1 MGWAVAVAVLLSA
14 SPTFVTRGDVT
25 PEADLRGEAQAAWT
39 SLEARYAAQ
48 AGGLPT
54 RAPATVTL
62 QKGQALPP
70 ERNAQGRPG
79 MVELRQSTPGVLDAR
94 LRTALRHELAHQL
107 LWWACPASS
116 EDRLFHEA
124 FALTVSGELP
134 AWRESGYQSLSR
146 AAKEVASAPAVD
158 TPRARRGLARILGE
172 HVGFPAALTRRL
184 RQCHDGTR
192 WASHLSVEE
201 LADVAV
207 LAPEPATVV
216 VSRHSGEVLFAEGDV
231 RRAVP
236 YGSAL
241 KPFLYAAGTM
251 ASRSMDAPGAEASSR
266 EVSNSP
272 GASAASKGAAASPR
286 AVNTPPDA
294 SRVGPSPGAASPPLL
309 APRAGVQE
317 WACGAGLPPKV
328 DARLAL
334 LRSCNGYFLDW
345 EATGR
350 APKEFGVWG
359 PVLSAVGLTG
369 LPADMTEA
377 IGLRSA
383 HGLSPWGMAQAYRL
397 LAEGRPD
404 VLALLT
410 GNVEEGTLSGLSTSK
425 ALKGVAT
432 KTGTVR
438 DAASRPQ
445 LGWIAA
451 VDADLVLVAVRPGKM
466 PRHFVDE
473 VPALLSRVRNQ
484 AAGLEAA
491 RVQVLG
497 LLPSASVEARCSGA
511 GFALEDG
518 APRPAPTDFSRLD
531 ALTAKG
537 PAVCLGSPWRVRF
550 PEGPDGGRDYA
561 GVFTWSTPPPYRPP
575 PGVPTTPSALKARRG
590 SDFVFRTT
598 RVQYTA
604 GVVAAEDVTLK
615 GEARVALCRVVAHNE
630 RHGALRHPGRA
641 LCDTTHCQAFRGT
654 VRLRPEDTRALKLPP
669 LKWDAWL
676 TFSQGGATPWR
687 EFRSR
692 AQVEAL
698 LGTHLVSLRFESGRV
713 RYLRTEGE
721 AGAPYEDARSLPCD
735 TLRAGLQLPSCPQR
749 ASFDG
754 PRILFEGQGRGHGD
768 GLDVEAAKA
777 ATGLSSDALL
787 Q

>member
-25 PEADLRGEAQAAWT
+25 PEADLRREAQAAWT
-39 SLEARYAAQ
+39 SLEAQYTAQ

-62 QKGQALPP
+62 QKGTVLPP

-79 MVELRQSTPGVLDAR
+79 VVELRQNTLGVLDAR
-94 LRTALRHELAHQL
+94 LITALRHELAHQV

-134 AWRESGYQSLSR
+134 AWREAPYQSLSR

-158 TPRARRGLARILGE
+158 TPRARKGLARILGE

-192 WASHLSVEE
+192 WASNLSVEE

-241 KPFLYAAGTM
+241 KPFVYAAGT
-251 ASRSMDAPGAEASSR
+251 
-266 EVSNSP
+266 V
-272 GASAASKGAAASPR
+272 ASASA
-286 AVNTPPDA
+286 PD
-294 SRVGPSPGAASPPLL
+294 ASPPLL
-309 APRAGVQE
+309 APRVGVQE

-350 APKEFGVWG
+350 APQAFGVWG

-473 VPALLSRVRNQ
+473 IPALLARVRKQ
-484 AAGLEAA
+484 TAGLEAA

-497 LLPSASVEARCSGA
+497 LLPSASVEARCAGA

-518 APRPAPTDFSRLD
+518 VPRPTPTDFSRLD

-537 PAVCLGSPWRVRF
+537 TAVCLGSPWRVRF
-550 PEGPDGGRDYA
+550 PDGPDGGRDYA
-561 GVFTWSTPPPYRPP
+561 GVFTWSPPPPYRPP

-604 GVVAAEDVTLK
+604 GVVAAEDVTLQ
-615 GEARVALCRVVAHNE
+615 GEARVALSRVVAHNE

-654 VRLRPEDTRALKLPP
+654 VRLRPEDTRALKHPP
-669 LKWDAWL
+669 LKWGTWL
-676 TFSQGGATPWR
+676 TFSQGGSTPWR

-754 PRILFEGQGRGHGD
+754 PRLLFEGQGRGHGE

-787 Q
+787 HRAYEALPTRPPAPQAGGG

>member
-25 PEADLRGEAQAAWT
+25 PEADLRREAQAAWT
-39 SLEARYAAQ
+39 SLETQYAAQ

-54 RAPATVTL
+54 RAPATVTI
-62 QKGQALPP
+62 QKGTSLTP

-79 MVELRQSTPGVLDAR
+79 VVELRQNTPGVLDAKT
-94 LRTALRHELAHQL
+94 RTALRHELAHQL

-134 AWRESGYQSLSR
+134 AWRDGPYQSLSR

-158 TPRARRGLARILGE
+158 TPRARKGLARILGE
-172 HVGFPAALTRRL
+172 HTGFPAALTRRL
-184 RQCHDGTR
+184 RQCHDGAR
-192 WASHLSVEE
+192 WAAPLTVEE
-201 LADVAV
+201 LADVAL
-207 LAPEPATVV
+207 LAPESATVV
-216 VSRHSGEVLFAEGDV
+216 VSRHSGEVLFSEGDV

-241 KPFLYAAGTM
+241 KPFLYAAGT
-251 ASRSMDAPGAEASSR
+251 ALTSNEDA
-266 EVSNSP
+266 
-272 GASAASKGAAASPR
+272 
-286 AVNTPPDA
+286 
-294 SRVGPSPGAASPPLL
+294 PPLL
-309 APRAGVQE
+309 APRQGVQE

-334 LRSCNGYFLDW
+334 LRSCNGWFLDW
-345 EATGR
+345 EATGL
-350 APKEFGVWG
+350 APKAFGVWG

-369 LPADMTEA
+369 LPSDMTEA

-397 LAEGRPD
+397 LAEARPD

-410 GNVEEGTLSGLSTSK
+410 GNVDEGTLSGLSTSK

-445 LGWIAA
+445 FGWIAA
-451 VDADLVLVAVRPGKM
+451 VDADLVAVIVRPGKM

-473 VPALLSRVRNQ
+473 LPALLTRVRRQ
-484 AAGLEAA
+484 AGLEAA

-497 LLPSASVEARCSGA
+497 LLPSATVEARCSGA
-511 GFALEDG
+511 GFSLDDG
-518 APRPAPTDFSRLD
+518 TPRAAPPDFSRLD

-550 PEGPDGGRDYA
+550 PDGPDGGRDYA

-615 GEARVALCRVVAHNE
+615 GEARVALARVAAHNE
-630 RHGALRHPGRA
+630 RHADTRHPGRA

-654 VRLRPEDTRALKLPP
+654 VRIRPEETRALQLPA
-669 LKWDAWL
+669 LKWDVWL
-676 TFSQGGATPWR
+676 TFSQGGDTPWR
-687 EFRSR
+687 EARTR
-692 AQVEAL
+692 TEVEAL
-698 LGTHLVSLRFESGRV
+698 LGTNLVSLRFESGRV
-713 RYLRTEGE
+713 RYLRTEGTP
-721 AGAPYEDARSLPCD
+721 AAPYEDARSLPCD
-735 TLRAGLQLPSCPQR
+735 TLRAGLKLPSCPQR

-754 PRILFEGQGRGHGD
+754 PQVLFEGQGRGHGE

-777 ATGLSSDALL
+777 SPGLSSDALL
-787 Q
+787 ERAFGAWDTRSPTP

>member
-25 PEADLRGEAQAAWT
+25 PEADLRKEAQAAWT
-39 SLEARYAAQ
+39 AVEAQYAAQ

-54 RAPATVTL
+54 RAPATVML
-62 QKGQALPP
+62 QKGLALPP

-79 MVELRQSTPGVLDAR
+79 VVELRQNTPGVMDAKS
-94 LRTALRHELAHQL
+94 RTALRHELAHQL

-124 FALTVSGELP
+124 FALTVSGELS
-134 AWRESGYQSLSR
+134 AWREAPYQSLSR
-146 AAKEVASAPAVD
+146 AAKEVANAPQVD

-172 HVGFPAALTRRL
+172 HSGFPAALTRRL

-192 WASHLSVEE
+192 WASLLSVEE

-207 LAPEPATVV
+207 LAPEAATVV

-236 YGSAL
+236 YGSTL
-241 KPFLYAAGTM
+241 KPFLYAAGT
-251 ASRSMDAPGAEASSR
+251 AAA
-266 EVSNSP
+266 
-272 GASAASKGAAASPR
+272 GASADS
-286 AVNTPPDA
+286 
-294 SRVGPSPGAASPPLL
+294 ASPPLL
-309 APRAGVQE
+309 APRPGVQE
-317 WACGAGLPPKV
+317 WACGEGLPSKV
-328 DARLAL
+328 DVRLAL

-350 APKEFGVWG
+350 APRAFGRWG

-369 LPADMTEA
+369 LPSDMTEA

-397 LAEGRPD
+397 LAEARPD

-445 LGWIAA
+445 FGWIAA
-451 VDADLVLVAVRPGKM
+451 VDVDLVVVAVRPGKM
-466 PRHFVDE
+466 PRHFADE
-473 VPALLSRVRNQ
+473 IPALLARVRKQ
-484 AAGLEAA
+484 TAGLEAA

-497 LLPSASVEARCSGA
+497 LLPSASVEARCAGA

-518 APRPAPTDFSRLD
+518 APRPVSTDFSRLD

-550 PEGPDGGRDYA
+550 PDGPDGGRDYA
-561 GVFTWSTPPPYRPP
+561 GVFSWSAPPPYRPP

-604 GVVAAEDVTLK
+604 GVIAAEDVTLQ
-615 GEARVALCRVVAHNE
+615 GEARVALARVVAHNE
-630 RHGALRHPGRA
+630 RHATPRHPGRA
-641 LCDTTHCQAFRGT
+641 VCDTTHCQAFRGT
-654 VRLRPEDTRALKLPP
+654 VRMRPEESRALQLPA

-676 TFSQGGATPWR
+676 TFSQGGDTPWR
-687 EFRSR
+687 ESRPR
-692 AQVEAL
+692 AQVESL
-698 LGTHLVSLRFESGRV
+698 LGTRLVSLRFEAGRV
-713 RYLRTEGE
+713 RYLRTDGE
-721 AGAPYEDARSLPCD
+721 AGAPYEEARSLPCD

-754 PRILFEGQGRGHGD
+754 LQVLFEGQGRGHGE

-777 ATGLSSDALL
+777 ATGLSSDVLL
-787 Q
+787 ERAYGAFPVTSPAR

>member
-25 PEADLRGEAQAAWT
+25 PEADLRREAQAAWT
-39 SLEARYAAQ
+39 SLEAQYAAQ

-62 QKGQALPP
+62 QRGTSLSP

-79 MVELRQSTPGVLDAR
+79 VVELRQNTPGVLDAR
-94 LRTALRHELAHQL
+94 TRTALRHELAHQL

-134 AWRESGYQSLSR
+134 AWRDGPYQSLSR

-172 HVGFPAALTRRL
+172 HTGFPAALTRRL
-184 RQCHDGTR
+184 RQCHDGAR
-192 WASHLSVEE
+192 WATPLTVEE

-207 LAPEPATVV
+207 LAPEAATVV
-216 VSRHSGEVLFAEGDV
+216 VSRHSGEVLFSEGDV

-236 YGSAL
+236 YGSTL
-241 KPFLYAAGTM
+241 KPFLYAAGTAL
-251 ASRSMDAPGAEASSR
+251 ASNADA
-266 EVSNSP
+266 
-272 GASAASKGAAASPR
+272 
-286 AVNTPPDA
+286 
-294 SRVGPSPGAASPPLL
+294 PPLL
-309 APRAGVQE
+309 APRRGVQE

-334 LRSCNGYFLDW
+334 LRSCNGWFLDW
-345 EATGR
+345 EATGL
-350 APKEFGVWG
+350 APKAFGVWG

-369 LPADMTEA
+369 LPSDMTEA

-397 LAEGRPD
+397 LAEARPD

-410 GNVEEGTLSGLSTSK
+410 GNVDEGTLSGLSTSK

-445 LGWIAA
+445 FGWIAA
-451 VDADLVLVAVRPGKM
+451 VDADLVAVIVRPGKM

-473 VPALLSRVRNQ
+473 LPALLTRVRRQ
-484 AAGLEAA
+484 AGLDAA

-497 LLPSASVEARCSGA
+497 LLPSATVEARCSGA
-511 GFALEDG
+511 GFSLDDG
-518 APRPAPTDFSRLD
+518 TPRAAPPDFSRLD

-550 PEGPDGGRDYA
+550 PDGPDGGRDYA

-598 RVQYTA
+598 RVQYAA

-615 GEARVALCRVVAHNE
+615 GEARVALARVAAHNE
-630 RHGALRHPGRA
+630 RHADTRHSGRA

-654 VRLRPEDTRALKLPP
+654 VRIRPEETRALQLPP

-676 TFSQGGATPWR
+676 TFSQGGDTPWR
-687 EFRSR
+687 EARTRSE
-692 AQVEAL
+692 VEAL
-698 LGTHLVSLRFESGRV
+698 LGTNLVSLRFESGRV
-713 RYLRTEGE
+713 RYLRTEGTP
-721 AGAPYEDARSLPCD
+721 AAPYEDARSLPCD
-735 TLRAGLQLPSCPQR
+735 TLRAGLKLPSCPQR

-754 PRILFEGQGRGHGD
+754 PQVLFEGQGRGHGE

-777 ATGLSSDALL
+777 SPGLSSDALL
-787 Q
+787 ERAYRARPPTP

>member
-25 PEADLRGEAQAAWT
+25 PEADLRREAQAAWT
-39 SLEARYAAQ
+39 SLETQYAAQ

-54 RAPATVTL
+54 RAPATVTI
-62 QKGQALPP
+62 QKGTSLTP

-79 MVELRQSTPGVLDAR
+79 VVELRQNTPGVLDAKT
-94 LRTALRHELAHQL
+94 RTALRHELAHQL

-134 AWRESGYQSLSR
+134 AWRDGPYQSLSR

-158 TPRARRGLARILGE
+158 TPRARKGLARILGE
-172 HVGFPAALTRRL
+172 HTGFPAALTRRL
-184 RQCHDGTR
+184 RQCHDGAR
-192 WASHLSVEE
+192 WAAPLTVEE

-207 LAPEPATVV
+207 LAPESATVV
-216 VSRHSGEVLFAEGDV
+216 VSRHSGEVLFSEGDV

-241 KPFLYAAGTM
+241 KPFLYAAGTAL
-251 ASRSMDAPGAEASSR
+251 ASNEDA
-266 EVSNSP
+266 
-272 GASAASKGAAASPR
+272 
-286 AVNTPPDA
+286 
-294 SRVGPSPGAASPPLL
+294 PPLL
-309 APRAGVQE
+309 APRQGVQE

-334 LRSCNGYFLDW
+334 LRSCNGWFLDW
-345 EATGR
+345 EATGL
-350 APKEFGVWG
+350 APKAFGVWG

-369 LPADMTEA
+369 LPSDMTEA

-397 LAEGRPD
+397 LAEARPD

-410 GNVEEGTLSGLSTSK
+410 GNVDEGTLSGLSTSK

-445 LGWIAA
+445 FGWIAA
-451 VDADLVLVAVRPGKM
+451 VDADLVAVIVRPGKM

-473 VPALLSRVRNQ
+473 LPALLTRVRRQ
-484 AAGLEAA
+484 AGLEAA

-497 LLPSASVEARCSGA
+497 LLPSATVEARCSGA
-511 GFALEDG
+511 GFSLDDG
-518 APRPAPTDFSRLD
+518 TPRAAPPDFSRLD

-550 PEGPDGGRDYA
+550 PDGPDGGRDYA

-615 GEARVALCRVVAHNE
+615 GEARVALARVAAHNE
-630 RHGALRHPGRA
+630 RHTDTRHPGRA

-654 VRLRPEDTRALKLPP
+654 VRIRPEETRALQLPA
-669 LKWDAWL
+669 LKWDVWL
-676 TFSQGGATPWR
+676 TFSQGGDTPWR
-687 EFRSR
+687 EARTR
-692 AQVEAL
+692 TEVEAL
-698 LGTHLVSLRFESGRV
+698 LGTNLVSLRFESGRV
-713 RYLRTEGE
+713 RYLRTEGTP
-721 AGAPYEDARSLPCD
+721 AAPYEDARSLPCD
-735 TLRAGLQLPSCPQR
+735 TLRAGLKLPSCPQR

-754 PRILFEGQGRGHGD
+754 PQVLFEGQGRGHGE

-777 ATGLSSDALL
+777 SPGLSSDALL
-787 Q
+787 ERAFGAWDTRS

>member
-25 PEADLRGEAQAAWT
+25 PEADLRKEAQAAWT
-39 SLEARYAAQ
+39 AVETQYAAQ

-62 QKGQALPP
+62 QKGLALPP

-79 MVELRQSTPGVLDAR
+79 VVELRQNTPGELDAKS
-94 LRTALRHELAHQL
+94 RTALRHELAHQL

-134 AWRESGYQSLSR
+134 AWREAPYQSLSR
-146 AAKEVASAPAVD
+146 AAKEVANAPQVD
-158 TPRARRGLARILGE
+158 TSRARRALARILGE
-172 HVGFPAALTRRL
+172 HTGFPAALTRRL

-192 WASHLSVEE
+192 WASPLTVEE

-207 LAPEPATVV
+207 LAPEAATVV

-236 YGSAL
+236 YGSTL
-241 KPFLYAAGTM
+241 KPFLYAAG
-251 ASRSMDAPGAEASSR
+251 AGATGASSDT
-266 EVSNSP
+266 V
-272 GASAASKGAAASPR
+272 
-286 AVNTPPDA
+286 
-294 SRVGPSPGAASPPLL
+294 SPPLL
-309 APRAGVQE
+309 APRPGVQE
-317 WACGAGLPPKV
+317 WACGAGLPAKV

-350 APKEFGVWG
+350 APRAFGRWG

-369 LPADMTEA
+369 LPSDMTEA

-397 LAEGRPD
+397 LAEARPD

-445 LGWIAA
+445 FGWIAA
-451 VDADLVLVAVRPGKM
+451 VDADLVVVAVRPGKM
-466 PRHFVDE
+466 PRHFADE
-473 VPALLSRVRNQ
+473 IPALLARVRKQ
-484 AAGLEAA
+484 TAGLEAA

-497 LLPSASVEARCSGA
+497 LLSSASVEARCAGA

-518 APRPAPTDFSRLD
+518 APRPVSTDFSRMD

-550 PEGPDGGRDYA
+550 PDGPDGGRDYA
-561 GVFTWSTPPPYRPP
+561 GVFSWSAPPPYRPP

-604 GVVAAEDVTLK
+604 GVIAAEDVTLQ
-615 GEARVALCRVVAHNE
+615 GEARIALARVVAHNE
-630 RHGALRHPGRA
+630 RHATTRHPGRA
-641 LCDTTHCQAFRGT
+641 VCDTTHCQAFRGT
-654 VRLRPEDTRALKLPP
+654 VRMRPEESRALQFPA

-676 TFSQGGATPWR
+676 TFSQGGDTPWR
-687 EFRSR
+687 ESRPR
-692 AQVEAL
+692 AQVESL
-698 LGTHLVSLRFESGRV
+698 LGTRLVSLRFEAGRV
-713 RYLRTEGE
+713 RYLRTDGE
-721 AGAPYEDARSLPCD
+721 AGAPYEEARSLPCD
-735 TLRAGLQLPSCPQR
+735 TLRAGLKLPSCPQR

-754 PRILFEGQGRGHGD
+754 LQVLFEGQGRGHGE

-777 ATGLSSDALL
+777 ASGLSSDVLLERAYGALPVTSPAR
-787 Q
+787 

>member
-25 PEADLRGEAQAAWT
+25 PEADLRREAQAAWT
-39 SLEARYAAQ
+39 SLEAQYTAQ

-62 QKGQALPP
+62 QKGTSLTP

-79 MVELRQSTPGVLDAR
+79 VVELRQNTPGVLDAR
-94 LRTALRHELAHQL
+94 MRTALRHELAHQL

-134 AWRESGYQSLSR
+134 AWRDGPYQSLSR

-158 TPRARRGLARILGE
+158 TSRARRGLARILGE
-172 HVGFPAALTRRL
+172 HTGFPAALTRRL
-184 RQCHDGTR
+184 RQCHDGAR
-192 WASHLSVEE
+192 WATPLTVEE

-207 LAPEPATVV
+207 LAPEAATVV
-216 VSRHSGEVLFAEGDV
+216 VSWHSGEVLFSEGDV

-241 KPFLYAAGTM
+241 KPFLYAAGT
-251 ASRSMDAPGAEASSR
+251 AL
-266 EVSNSP
+266 VSNS
-272 GASAASKGAAASPR
+272 
-286 AVNTPPDA
+286 DA
-294 SRVGPSPGAASPPLL
+294 PPLL
-309 APRAGVQE
+309 APRRGVQE

-334 LRSCNGYFLDW
+334 LRSCNGWFLDW
-345 EATGR
+345 EATGF
-350 APKEFGVWG
+350 APKAFGVWG
-359 PVLSAVGLTG
+359 PVLSGVGLTG
-369 LPADMTEA
+369 LPSDMTEA

-397 LAEGRPD
+397 LAEARPD

-410 GNVEEGTLSGLSTSK
+410 GNVDEGTLSGLATSK

-451 VDADLVLVAVRPGKM
+451 VDADLVAVIVRPGKM

-473 VPALLSRVRNQ
+473 LPALLTRVRRQ
-484 AAGLEAA
+484 AGLDAA

-497 LLPSASVEARCSGA
+497 LLPSATVEARCSGA
-511 GFALEDG
+511 GFSLDDG
-518 APRPAPTDFSRLD
+518 TPRAAPPDFSRLD

-550 PEGPDGGRDYA
+550 PDGPDGGRDYA

-604 GVVAAEDVTLK
+604 GVVAAEDVTLQ
-615 GEARVALCRVVAHNE
+615 GEARVALARVAAHNE
-630 RHGALRHPGRA
+630 RHADTRHSGRA

-654 VRLRPEDTRALKLPP
+654 VRIRPEETRALQLPP

-687 EFRSR
+687 EARSR
-692 AQVEAL
+692 AEVEAL
-698 LGTHLVSLRFESGRV
+698 LGTNLVSLRFESGRV
-713 RYLRTEGE
+713 RYLRTEG
-721 AGAPYEDARSLPCD
+721 
-735 TLRAGLQLPSCPQR
+735 T
-749 ASFDG
+749 
-754 PRILFEGQGRGHGD
+754 
-768 GLDVEAAKA
+768 
-777 ATGLSSDALL
+777 
-787 Q
+787 